1 MSARQAGGGDASDA
15 RVRVPSAA
23 ELTFAPV
30 DPSRWPDFERL
41 FETRGAPKSC
51 WCMFL
56 RKDESGR
63 KPRKKANRRRAME
76 SRIKAGVPV
85 GILAYDREG
94 EPVAWCSVAPRETLA
109 PTGGIDAPG
118 EDPARVWAIT
128 CFFVP
133 RPMRRSGVMERM
145 IEEAAEHARRN
156 GATSLEAYPVAPD
169 SPSYRFCGYVP
180 AFAAHG
186 FVEVGRA
193 GLRRHVMRRDL
204 RRR

>member
-1 MSARQAGGGDASDA
+1 MSPQRSGTGGAPREGG
-15 RVRVPSAA
+15 PSPAD
-23 ELTFAPV
+23 LTFAPV
-30 DPSRWPDFERL
+30 DPARWADFERL
-41 FETRGAPKSC
+41 FEMRGAPKSC

-63 KPRKKANRRRAME
+63 KPRAKADRKRAME
-76 SRIKAGVPV
+76 GRIRAGVPV
-85 GILAYDREG
+85 GILAYDRAG

-109 PTGGIDAPG
+109 RTGGVEEPG

-128 CFFVP
+128 CFYVP
-133 RPMRRSGVMERM
+133 RQMRRRGMMARM

-156 GATSLEAYPVAPD
+156 GAASLEAYPVAPD
-169 SPSYRFCGYVP
+169 SPSYRFCGFVP
-180 AFAAHG
+180 VFAAHG

-204 RRR
+204 R